1 MKIIKLI
8 RRYGEKIHQE
18 FMDNEMARLDYETE
32 MQDKIGNRYCASC
45 TAGGLMCEY
54 MKCKCGCHE

>member
-8 RRYGEKIHQE
+8 RRYGEKIQQE

-32 MQDKIGNRYCASC
+32 MQDRFCASC
-45 TAGGLMCEY
+45 TAGGKMCEY